1 MRNNKYLGLH
11 PYRFKDNPDE
21 KTFATEWAKQQ
32 QGHTLAY
39 LLHLGEQNVRPP
51 APSVRDHIVAA
62 TVIQWLGSQVGQVF
76 LRDCGFEKVKP
87 APAPKKEKSAKTPAK
102 KKCEAGTPLC
112 SNSLV
117 ARYGVNGSEKEGV
130 TFLLCGPC
138 KVYLGKTSKLK
149 QVT

>member
-1 MRNNKYLGLH
+1 MKDRYKGLH

-21 KTFATEWAKQQ
+21 KKFAEEWAKQQ

-62 TVIQWLGSQVGQVF
+62 TVIQWLGSQVGQAF
-76 LRDCGFEKVKP
+76 LRECGFERVKP
-87 APAPKKEKSAKTPAK
+87 AKPEKPAPKKKADGK
-102 KKCEAGTPLC
+102 KKCEAGTPFC

-130 TFLLCGPC
+130 TFLFCGPC
-138 KVYLGKTSKLK
+138 KVYLGKTSKVK
-149 QVT
+149 AVT